1 MAINGEDHI
10 SGERPI
16 TMVTNDNGIDA
27 SGLRS
32 LIRVLVSTNL
42 YEVRVAL
49 PIHCIHS
56 DSESSYVVIVIVIE
70 IFVSDAEF
78 LRMAMYL
85 LYESSSGY
93 GLFEVHGLDEIGQN
107 TEAVRSSVSDLSRF
121 GRVVQLTA
129 FHPFESALDALNQ
142 VNAVSE
148 GYSPSY

>member
-42 YEVRVAL
+42 YEVR
-49 PIHCIHS
+49 
-56 DSESSYVVIVIVIE
+56 
-70 IFVSDAEF
+70 FVSDAEF

>member
-49 PIHCIHS
+49 PIH
-56 DSESSYVVIVIVIE
+56 
-70 IFVSDAEF
+70 AEF

>member
-49 PIHCIHS
+49 PILS
-56 DSESSYVVIVIVIE
+56 VFLNQ
-70 IFVSDAEF
+70 FVSDAEF

-148 GYSPSY
+148 GIHIKFIVVFL